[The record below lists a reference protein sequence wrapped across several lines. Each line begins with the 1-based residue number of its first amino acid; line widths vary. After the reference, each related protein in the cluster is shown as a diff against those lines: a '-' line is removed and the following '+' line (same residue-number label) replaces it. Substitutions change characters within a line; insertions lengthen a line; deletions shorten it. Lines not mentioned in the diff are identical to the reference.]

1 MEIRKKKKIPIRDVW
16 KNEERDFTPWLMKN
30 LDELSKT
37 MRQNIT
43 VTDTQREVRTG
54 RYELD
59 ILGKIGN
66 DNVIIE
72 NMYGR
77 SDHSH
82 LGQCITYA
90 AVHKAKYLIWIA
102 ETFQPEEL
110 SSVDWLNENFS
121 FESGIKFFAVE
132 VSAWKT
138 EDDKG
143 NLSEY
148 AIPHFK
154 VLREPD
160 VELKELQ
167 DEKHAASVTDRQK
180 NRLTFWKKFLD
191 IYGKI
196 NPKWADVKPK
206 VSHYRSRRVGISGV
220 SFTVS
225 FKGNSFE
232 SKPAVELGMYSSSA
246 EKCEQI
252 FQDIYKDK
260 ESIEKKWNQISNN
273 ELIWTREEHNKHRD
287 IRVVSDLEI
296 DFSNADEELKKKC
309 MDWFIENMKKFED
322 VFTPI
327 VNELLKNKY

>member
-16 KNEERDFTPWLMKN
+16 KNEARDFTPWLVDH
-30 LDELSKT
+30 LEELSEA
-37 MRQNIT
+37 MQQDIT
-43 VTDTQREVRTG
+43 VTDAVKEVSSG
-54 RYELD
+54 RYAVD
-59 ILGKIGN
+59 IVGKIGE
-66 DNVIIE
+66 DTVIIE
-72 NMYGR
+72 NQLEK

-167 DEKHAASVTDRQK
+167 DEKHAESVTERQK
-180 NRLTFWKKFLD
+180 NRLTFWKKFFD

-196 NPKWADVKPK
+196 NSKWADVKPK
-206 VSHYRSRRVGISGV
+206 VTHYRSRRVGISGV
-220 SFTVS
+220 SFTVC

-232 SKPAVELGMYSSSA
+232 SKPAVELSIESSNA

-322 VFTPI
+322 IFTPI